1 MKFKQVVLASR
12 PDGAASVGNFSL
24 VDAEIQA
31 LAENEVL
38 IKVSHFSLDPYMRG
52 RMDDSKSYATPVPIG
67 GVMEGEGVGTVV
79 ESRDPRFNV
88 GDIVKGRTGWTQYS
102 ILNGDSLLNISETH
116 AKSTTALGVLGMP
129 GFTGWFGLNHFG
141 RPKNG
146 ETLVVGAASGPVG
159 SMVGQL
165 AGQYGLKAIGIAGS
179 DEKCALVKD
188 EFEFSECLNHRSF
201 SSAKDLRSRLKSVAT
216 DGVDIYFENVGG
228 LVLNS
233 VLPLMNDFG
242 RIPVCGTIA
251 WYDQKQSEDN
261 MDLSKVWRSIL
272 VKRLSINGFIILN
285 HWDLYPKFLS
295 EVGPLVNSEKIK
307 YVEDIVDGI
316 ENAPSAFLGLL
327 EGKNLGKLL
336 VRVN

>member
-1 MKFKQVVLASR
+1 MKFKQVVLANR
-12 PDGAASVGNFSL
+12 PDGAASVRNFSV
-24 VDAEIQA
+24 VDAELQA
-31 LAENEVL
+31 LAANEVL

-102 ILNGDSLLNISETH
+102 ILDGDSLLNISGTH
-116 AKSTTALGVLGMP
+116 AKPTTALGVLGMP

-146 ETLVVGAASGPVG
+146 EILVVGAASGPVG

-165 AGQYGLKAIGIAGS
+165 AEQYGLKAIGIAGS
-179 DEKCALVKD
+179 DEKCALVKN
-188 EFEFSECLNHRSF
+188 EFGFSECLNHRSF
-201 SSAKDLRSRLKSVAT
+201 SSAKDLRSRLNSVAA

-261 MDLSKVWRSIL
+261 MDLPKVWRSIL

-295 EVGPLVNSEKIK
+295 EVGPLVDSEKIK

-336 VRVN
+336 IRVN

>member
-12 PDGAASVGNFSL
+12 PDGAASVGNFSV

-52 RMDDSKSYATPVPIG
+52 RMDDSKSYAAPVPIG

-79 ESRDPRFNV
+79 ESRDPRFNI

-102 ILNGDSLLNISETH
+102 ILDGDSLLNISGTH
-116 AKSTTALGVLGMP
+116 AKPTTALGVLGMP

-146 ETLVVGAASGPVG
+146 ESLVVGAASGPVG

-165 AGQYGLKAIGIAGS
+165 AEQYGLKAIGIAGS
-179 DEKCALVKD
+179 DKKCALVKN
-188 EFEFSECLNHRSF
+188 EFGFSECLNHRSF
-201 SSAKDLRSRLKSVAT
+201 SSAKDLRSSLNSVAT

-316 ENAPSAFLGLL
+316 ENAPTAFLGLL